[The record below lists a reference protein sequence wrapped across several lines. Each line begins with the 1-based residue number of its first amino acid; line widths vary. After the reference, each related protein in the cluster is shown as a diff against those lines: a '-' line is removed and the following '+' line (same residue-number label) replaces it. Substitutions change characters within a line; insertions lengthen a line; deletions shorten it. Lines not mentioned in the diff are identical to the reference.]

1 MTAHSCIL
9 LSAPKEGCSGLPRY
23 ITRVTALRATALTLQ
38 RALLPTD
45 LPSTTELEV
54 AVRNV
59 AGAAD
64 PNIGGD
70 W

>member
-9 LSAPKEGCSGLPRY
+9 LSAPKEGCSGLPVY
-23 ITRVTALRATALTLQ
+23 VTALRATALTLQ
-38 RALLPTD
+38 QALLPTD
-45 LPSTTELEV
+45 PPSTAELEV
-54 AVRNV
+54 AVRYV

-64 PNIGGD
+64 TDIGGD